1 MDVNAAAMSNYI
13 DIVITVC
20 FLLLVVLG
28 VFLAVPI
35 WRLVDQSTRTLG
47 ATENL
52 INTLDQELGPTIKE
66 VDNVLVTVNEF
77 RSIAERGI
85 TDVGTK
91 VEDVTGN
98 IGKVADQAKNETTV
112 FGHGL
117 FAGISAYF
125 SGKKGKEA
133 TASSEK

>member
-1 MDVNAAAMSNYI
+1 MDLSASAMSTNI
-13 DIVITVC
+13 DIIITVC
-20 FLLLVVLG
+20 FLILVVLG
-28 VFLAVPI
+28 VFLAVPL
-35 WRLVDQSTRTLG
+35 WRLVDQSTKTLG

-77 RSIAERGI
+77 RTIAQRGM
-85 TDVGTK
+85 TGVGTK

-98 IGKVADQAKNETTV
+98 ITKVADQAKNETAV

-117 FAGISAYF
+117 FAGIQAYF
-125 SGKKGKEA
+125 SGKKHEG
-133 TASSEK
+133 SSE

>member
-1 MDVNAAAMSNYI
+1 MDATTMSSSI
-13 DIVITVC
+13 DLIISFC
-20 FLLLVVLG
+20 FLVLVVLG
-28 VFLAVPI
+28 VFLAIPL

-85 TDVGTK
+85 TDVGTR
-91 VEDVTGN
+91 VDDVTGN

-112 FGHGL
+112 FGTGL

-125 SGKKGKEA
+125 SGKHDKEGSSS
-133 TASSEK
+133 AS

>member
-1 MDVNAAAMSNYI
+1 MDVNAAAMSSNI
-13 DIVITVC
+13 DLVIVFC
-20 FLLLVVLG
+20 FLILVVLG
-28 VFLAVPI
+28 VFLAMPI
-35 WRLVDQSTRTLG
+35 ARLLEQSTRTLG

-66 VDNVLVTVNEF
+66 VDNVLITVNEF
-77 RSIAERGI
+77 RSIAQRGL

-98 IGKVADQAKNETTV
+98 IGKVADQAKHETQV

-117 FAGISAYF
+117 FAGIKAYF
-125 SGKKGKEA
+125 SGKTDKEE
-133 TASSEK
+133 SSSAG

>member
-1 MDVNAAAMSNYI
+1 MDVNAAAMSGGINQ
-13 DIVITVC
+13 IVIFC
-20 FLLLVVLG
+20 FLLLAVLG
-28 VFLAVPI
+28 AI
-35 WRLVDQSTRTLG
+35 LVLPLSKLIDQSTRTLG

-77 RSIAERGI
+77 RSIAQRGI

-91 VEDVTGN
+91 VEDVTGG
-98 IGKVADQAKNETTV
+98 IEKVSQQAKNETTV

-117 FAGISAYF
+117 FAGISEYF
-125 SGKKGKEA
+125 KGNKDKSEGKE
-133 TASSEK
+133 